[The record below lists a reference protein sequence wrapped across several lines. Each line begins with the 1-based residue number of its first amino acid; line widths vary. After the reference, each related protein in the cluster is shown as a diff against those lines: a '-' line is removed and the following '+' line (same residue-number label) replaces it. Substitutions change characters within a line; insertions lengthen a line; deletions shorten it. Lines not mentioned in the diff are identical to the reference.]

1 MLFSSFEFLFF
12 FLPVVVLLYYVVLRG
27 SSNRQNMLLLVA
39 SLLFYAWGEP
49 LFVFAMLAC
58 IFINWGFGYLCFKL
72 RGEGSSPE
80 SSNTENKNQD
90 SSNSSKSA
98 NNLLRIAMVLTV
110 AADLGLLIV
119 FKYATFFTININR
132 LLPFDMPIPQL
143 ALPIGISFFVFQA
156 VSYTV
161 DVYRGR
167 VSPQKRLSLVALY
180 ISLFPQ
186 LMAGPIIRY
195 STIEAQLTERTFKW
209 DDFTSGFRRFI
220 IGLGKKVIIA
230 DIIAQ
235 AAELAFTAD
244 PATMSVTAAWLGAA
258 AFGLQIF
265 FDFSGY
271 SDMAIGLG
279 KMFGFHF
286 LENFNFPYISRSI
299 SEFWRRWHIS
309 LGAWFRDY
317 VYFPM
322 GGSKVKSKWRLVF
335 NLFVV
340 WAFTGLWHGAA
351 WTFIFW
357 GLFFFFLIAFEKV
370 TGFDKWV
377 ERIPVLS
384 NTYMLVCVLV
394 GWVLFRAEGGRHA
407 IDYLLSMV
415 GLNANPVFGFDALRV
430 GLEYYVTW
438 IIGLIACIPISRKLL
453 DYSFANSTAATVVR
467 WVFAGF
473 VLFLSLVIM
482 NGSEAAPFIYFAF

>member
-1 MLFSSFEFLFF
+1 MIFSSFEFLFF
-12 FLPVVVLLYYVVLRG
+12 FLPLVLLLYYLVFRRSPVL
-27 SSNRQNMLLLVA
+27 QNFVLLIA

-49 LFVFAMLAC
+49 LFVFAMIAC
-58 IFINWGFGYLCFKL
+58 IIVNWGFGYLCLIARRDDSKYTGIAKKL
-72 RGEGSSPE
+72 LKP
-80 SSNTENKNQD
+80 
-90 SSNSSKSA
+90 A
-98 NNLLRIAMVLTV
+98 LLFTV
-110 AADLGLLIV
+110 AADISLLTV
-119 FKYATFFTININR
+119 FKYAAFFTHNINQ
-132 LLPFDMPIPQL
+132 LLSFELSVPQI

-161 DVYRGR
+161 DVYRGT
-167 VSPQKRLSLVALY
+167 VAPQKRLSLVALY

-195 STIEAQLTERTFKW
+195 STIEKQLTSRTFKW
-209 DDFTSGFRRFI
+209 DDFSSGFRRFI

-230 DIIAQ
+230 DVIAQ
-235 AAELAFTAD
+235 AADMAFGAD
-244 PATMSVTAAWLGAA
+244 PLTMSVTAAWLGAA

-340 WAFTGLWHGAA
+340 WALTGLWHGAA
-351 WTFIFW
+351 WTFVVW
-357 GLFFFFLIAFEKV
+357 GLFFFVLIAFEKV
-370 TGFDKWV
+370 TGFDKRI
-377 ERIPVLS
+377 ERVPVLS
-384 NTYMLVCVLV
+384 SVYMLACVLV
-394 GWVLFRAEGGRHA
+394 GWVLFRAESGSHA
-407 IDYLLSMV
+407 FIYLLSMV
-415 GLNANPVFGFDALRV
+415 GLNENPVAGFDTLRLS
-430 GLEYYVTW
+430 LEFVFTW
-438 IIGLIACIPISRKLL
+438 GIGVIACIPITKVIMAQR
-453 DYSFANSTAATVVR
+453 FAQGTPAKIFR
-467 WVFAGF
+467 WAYAVF
-473 VLFLSLVIM
+473 VLMLSIVLM
-482 NGSEAAPFIYFAF
+482 YGSGTSPFIYFAF

>member
-1 MLFSSFEFLFF
+1 MIFSSFEFLFF
-12 FLPVVVLLYYVVLRG
+12 YLPIVLLLYYLVFRARLGWQNFVL
-27 SSNRQNMLLLVA
+27 LIA

-58 IFINWGFGYLCFKL
+58 IFINWGFGYLCIIAH
-72 RGEGSSPE
+72 GD
-80 SSNTENKNQD
+80 D
-90 SSNSSKSA
+90 SRYAGIASR
-98 NNLLRIAMVLTV
+98 LLKPALIFTI
-110 AADLGLLIV
+110 AADISLLTV
-119 FKYATFFTININR
+119 FKYAAFFIYNINQ
-132 LLPFDMPIPQL
+132 LLPFELPIPQL

-161 DVYRGR
+161 DVYRGT
-167 VSPQKRLSLVALY
+167 VSAQKRLPLVALY

-195 STIEAQLTERTFKW
+195 STIEKQLTGRVFCW
-209 DDFTSGFRRFI
+209 DDFSSGFRRFI

-235 AAELAFTAD
+235 AADIAFGAD
-244 PATMSVTAAWLGAA
+244 PITISVTAAWLGAA

-335 NLFVV
+335 NLFIV
-340 WAFTGLWHGAA
+340 WVLTGLWHGAA
-351 WTFIFW
+351 WTFVLW
-357 GLFFFFLIAFEKV
+357 GLFFFVLIAFEKV
-370 TGFDKWV
+370 TGFDKWI
-377 ERIPVLS
+377 ERVPVLS
-384 NTYMLVCVLV
+384 NSYMLICVLV

-407 IDYLLSMV
+407 VDYLFSMV
-415 GLNANPVFGFDALRV
+415 GLNANPFIGMDTLRF
-430 GLEYYVTW
+430 GLEFIFTW
-438 IIGLIACIPISRKLL
+438 VIGIIACIPVTKMLMKNHFSQGIP
-453 DYSFANSTAATVVR
+453 ATVFR
-467 WVFAGF
+467 WVYAGF
-473 VLFLSLVIM
+473 ILMLSIILM
-482 NGSEAAPFIYFAF
+482 HGSGTSPFIYFAF